1 MFSVEITG
9 RLVQI
14 RLSGVLTAESVARFV
29 ETTRMVLL
37 RAPAK
42 IVGISDL
49 RQCMVMPPAAADMIV
64 TMLIRDSPKVERS
77 AIWLS
82 RLESGLAMQFAR
94 ILRESRSQVRELFED
109 PTRAAEFL
117 ADSLTLTEQT
127 ALERFFAD

>member
-14 RLSGVLTAESVARFV
+14 RLSGVLTAENVARFV